1 MALALAG
8 CRPHPNAHCN
18 RTRCV
23 GTRLRTAAA
32 GRVEPSRAEPRKVE
46 QQRHRV
52 AIVSAR
58 KDNQEVVVLVA
69 AHMQNTT
76 RNMPCTPGS
85 RSCRR
90 AGSLTALPRGDCGA
104 TTKRC
109 AACATASRAAVPNTA
124 ARELLTI
131 NTTSRRIKSD
141 KPIVGFV
148 RAAGHQRADTL
159 KDRTG

>member
-1 MALALAG
+1 
-8 CRPHPNAHCN
+8 
-18 RTRCV
+18 
-23 GTRLRTAAA
+23 
-32 GRVEPSRAEPRKVE
+32 VE
-46 QQRHRV
+46 QRTHRV

-76 RNMPCTPGS
+76 RTTECTPGR

-90 AGSLTALPRGDCGA
+90 AGS
-104 TTKRC
+104 
-109 AACATASRAAVPNTA
+109 TA
-124 ARELLTI
+124 ARQPRCDHDTLRCVRRSIEGSCAKHSSPRAAHNQHNL
-131 NTTSRRIKSD
+131 TTSRRIKSD
-141 KPIVGFV
+141 KHIVGFV